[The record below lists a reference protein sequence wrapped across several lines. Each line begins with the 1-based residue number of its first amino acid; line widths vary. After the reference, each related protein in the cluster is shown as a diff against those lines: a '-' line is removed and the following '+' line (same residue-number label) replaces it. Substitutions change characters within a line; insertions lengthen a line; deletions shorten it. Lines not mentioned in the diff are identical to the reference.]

1 MAFGEFEE
9 VYEDHCITSLYIVGK
24 GIHKHLQMVAKGI
37 SSSLPILNQKT
48 RWLKGGIKFHLQG
61 MLILARS

>member
-1 MAFGEFEE
+1 MRIIA
-9 VYEDHCITSLYIVGK
+9 SLVCTLLGK
-24 GIHKHLQMVAKGI
+24 GRILIHKHLQMVVKGI

-48 RWLKGGIKFHLQG
+48 RWLKDGIKFHLQG